1 MSSAAP
7 AEQLR
12 PSQVKRRGR
21 VIAAALELGAEGGYD
36 AVQMRDVA
44 ARADVALGTIYRY
57 FSSKDHV
64 LAAAMQEWT
73 DELRQRLTQV
83 PPRGT
88 DAADQLVDV
97 FRRACRAMERQP
109 LLTGALI
116 TALTSSDDG
125 VAECTQEVGNQIS
138 SITDEILA
146 ALDPKV
152 RERISRVIRHV
163 WYATLTGW
171 ANGRYDMK
179 QVADELE
186 NAIRLTV
193 EPRYATNGKPVK
205 SGSKPAK

>member
-1 MSSAAP
+1 MSSLP
-7 AEQLR
+7 AEELR
-12 PSQVKRRGR
+12 PSQLKRRGR

-73 DELRQRLTQV
+73 DALRQRLGQL
-83 PPRGT
+83 PPRGES
-88 DAADQLVDV
+88 AADRLVDV

-109 LLTGALI
+109 RLTTALI
-116 TALTSSDDG
+116 TALTSSDPG
-125 VAECTQEVGNQIS
+125 VADCTHQVGIQIS
-138 SITDEILA
+138 SITDEILVE
-146 ALDPKV
+146 LDPQL
-152 RERISRVIRHV
+152 RAGISQVVRHV

-171 ANGRYDMK
+171 ANGRYDMR

-186 NAIRLTV
+186 TAIRLTV
-193 EPRYATNGKPVK
+193 EPRYSTNGKPTRT
-205 SGSKPAK
+205 GSKLSK